1 LTRVIQPQDRL
12 RSADEPMRILVH
24 DYAGHPFEVQLSRAL
39 ARRGHQVLHLYSE
52 STVTPR
58 GQLRR
63 LPEDPPSFDVKGL
76 SLGRTIEKHSFVR
89 RFFQERAYGRLLAEQ
104 IEKYEPHVVLSA
116 NTPTDARGAAIKAAR
131 AVGAGDVVWLQ
142 DIYGLAVDRLLRRK
156 LPVVGSVIG
165 ARYLRL
171 ERRLLRQADRIV
183 AITPDFLPTLTE
195 WGIPPERVDGIENWA
210 PLEELPLRP
219 RDNAWARAHE
229 LADKTVL
236 MYSGTLGLKHDPAL
250 LLSLAK
256 DLLPESHVRV
266 VVISEGPVVDD
277 LKSRASDLPNMVFMP
292 FQPYDAMPEVL
303 ASADILLILLDR
315 CADAFSVPS
324 KALTYLCAA
333 RPVLGAMPAANLAT
347 RLIRAADAGIV
358 VDPGDRAAFI
368 AAARALVDDPAR
380 RSEMGRSA
388 RDYAERTFDI
398 ATITDRFEAIL
409 AAAGKQYSQAAS
421 VSPEGLA
428 RHASPGG

>member
-1 LTRVIQPQDRL
+1 
-12 RSADEPMRILVH
+12 M
-24 DYAGHPFEVQLSRAL
+24 
-39 ARRGHQVLHLYSE
+39 
-52 STVTPR
+52 
-58 GQLRR
+58 
-63 LPEDPPSFDVKGL
+63 
-76 SLGRTIEKHSFVR
+76 
-89 RFFQERAYGRLLAEQ
+89 
-104 IEKYEPHVVLSA
+104 YEPHVVLTA
-116 NTPTDARGAAIKAAR
+116 NTPTDARAA
-131 AVGAGDVVWLQ
+131 AVGATHAVGAADVVWLQ

-156 LPVVGSVIG
+156 LPVAGALIG
-165 ARYLRL
+165 ARYVRL
-171 ERRLLRQADRIV
+171 ERRLLGQADRIV

-303 ASADILLILLDR
+303 ASAVILLILLDR

-358 VDPGDRAAFI
+358 VGPGDRAAFT
-368 AAARALVDDPAR
+368 AAARALVFDAAR
-380 RSEMGRSA
+380 RGELGRNA
-388 RDYAERTFDI
+388 RIHAERTFDI
-398 ATITDRFEAIL
+398 GRITDRFEAVL
-409 AAAGKQYSQAAS
+409 DAAIKGYPHAVSPSQETAAS
-421 VSPEGLA
+421 HTTA
-428 RHASPGG
+428 GG

>member
-1 LTRVIQPQDRL
+1 
-12 RSADEPMRILVH
+12 MRILVH

-63 LPEDPPSFDVKGL
+63 LAEDPPSFDVKGL
-76 SLGRTIEKHSFVR
+76 SLGRTIEKHAFVR

-116 NTPTDARGAAIKAAR
+116 NMPTDARGSALEAAR

-142 DIYGLAVDRLLRRK
+142 DIYGLAVHRLLRRK
-156 LPVVGSVIG
+156 LPVLGSLIG
-165 ARYLRL
+165 ARYVRL

-183 AITPDFLPTLTE
+183 AITPDFLPTLLE
-195 WGIPPERVDGIENWA
+195 WGIPAERVDVVENWA

-219 RDNAWARAHE
+219 RDNAWARAHD

-236 MYSGTLGLKHDPAL
+236 MYSGTLGLKHDPTL
-250 LLSLAK
+250 LLNLAK
-256 DLLPESHVRV
+256 DLHPESRVRV

-277 LKSRASDLPNMVFMP
+277 LQSRAGNLPNMVFMP
-292 FQPYDAMPEVL
+292 FQPYDEMPEVL
-303 ASADILLILLDR
+303 ASADVLLILLER
-315 CADAFSVPS
+315 CADTFSVPS
-324 KALTYLCAA
+324 KALTYLCAG

-347 RLIRAADAGIV
+347 RLVQGADAGIV
-358 VDPGDRAAFI
+358 VEPGDRVAFI
-368 AAARALVDDPAR
+368 AAARALVADAAR
-380 RSEMGRSA
+380 RSELGRNA
-388 RDYAERTFDI
+388 RTYAERTFDVGSI
-398 ATITDRFEAIL
+398 AERFEAVL
-409 AAAGKQYSQAAS
+409 QAAVKQYPQAAS
-421 VSPEGLA
+421 VSPEGLSRQA
-428 RHASPGG
+428 PLGG

>member
-1 LTRVIQPQDRL
+1 MRDRAQAQASASPRPDRGQPPSRGA
-12 RSADEPMRILVH
+12 ADGPMRILVH

-76 SLGRTIEKHSFVR
+76 SLGRTIEKHAFVR
-89 RFFQERAYGRLLAEQ
+89 RWLQERAYGRLLAEQ
-104 IEKYEPHVVLSA
+104 IEMYEPHVVLTA
-116 NTPTDARGAAIKAAR
+116 NTPTDARAAALGATH
-131 AVGAGDVVWLQ
+131 AVGAADVVWLQ

-156 LPVVGSVIG
+156 LPVAGALIG
-165 ARYLRL
+165 ARYVRL
-171 ERRLLRQADRIV
+171 ERRLLGQADRIV

-219 RDNAWARAHE
+219 RDNAWAQAHE

-333 RPVLGAMPAANLAT
+333 RPVWGAMPAANLAT

-358 VDPGDRAAFI
+358 VDPGDEPHLPPPRGHWCSTPPVEASWAAT
-368 AAARALVDDPAR
+368 RESM
-380 RSEMGRSA
+380 RSGRS
-388 RDYAERTFDI
+388 T
-398 ATITDRFEAIL
+398 
-409 AAAGKQYSQAAS
+409 
-421 VSPEGLA
+421 
-428 RHASPGG
+428 